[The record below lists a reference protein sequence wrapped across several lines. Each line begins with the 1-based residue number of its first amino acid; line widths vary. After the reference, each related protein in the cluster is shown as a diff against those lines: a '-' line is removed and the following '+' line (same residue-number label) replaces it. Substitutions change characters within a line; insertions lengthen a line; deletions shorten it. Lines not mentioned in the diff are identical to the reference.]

1 MQLSAI
7 LICAIALFLV
17 GLRLSAFFSG
27 SETGFYRASFLRL
40 SIEANTGDD
49 VARRLLWFAR
59 NPSYFVATTLVGNN
73 VSNYITTLAIG
84 MFVVALF
91 PANADWMEIV
101 ATLLCSPLIFLCAEL
116 LPKNLYYRA
125 PLRFLRRDTSWLIF
139 FYRLFLPVSLPL
151 IGITKFIER
160 VGGASQPRLELVLGR
175 IRLAQV
181 MRQGHSAGLL
191 TASQGGLVHGL
202 LHTAAEPV
210 SSSMIPAASI
220 VGMPDNASTAELL
233 EFATSAGL
241 SHIPLY
247 RHDSPSTWYGYVR
260 VIDLAVEHRPLPEI
274 IRTMRRIDAAT
285 SKLEVLRGFRA
296 AENELCIVTIENKT
310 VGIVAERTLV
320 EELFTPP
327 RATGILAPSQQEQ

>member
-7 LICAIALFLV
+7 LFGAVVLFLV

-40 SIEANTGDD
+40 SIEANSGDH

-91 PANADWMEIV
+91 PANAHWMEIV
-101 ATLLCSPLIFLCAEL
+101 ATLLCSPLIFLCGEL

-125 PLRFLRRDTSWLIF
+125 PLLFLRRDAARLIF

-151 IGITKFIER
+151 IGITKFIEHI
-160 VGGASQPRLELVLGR
+160 GGASQPRLELVLGR
-175 IRLAQV
+175 IRLAQIL
-181 MRQGHSAGLL
+181 RQGHSAGLL

-210 SSSMIPAASI
+210 SSSMTPTADIA
-220 VGMPDNASTAELL
+220 GMPDNSSTAELL
-233 EFATSAGL
+233 EFAARAGQ

-247 RHDSPSTWYGYVR
+247 RHDSSSTWYGYVR
-260 VIDLAVEHRPLPEI
+260 VIDLMIEEKPLPDI
-274 IRTMRRIDAAT
+274 IRTMRRIDAST
-285 SKLEVLRGFRA
+285 SKLQVLRTLRA
-296 AENELCIVTIENKT
+296 AENELCVVTTDDKT
-310 VGIVAERTLV
+310 VGIVGERTLV

-327 RATGILAPSQQEQ
+327 RGTGILAPEQHEP